1 MENKPEK
8 ENKELVRRYI
18 EEVVNTG
25 NVERLSE
32 FISPDYV
39 AIYNNIRYESGLEG
53 AKEHILRFRE
63 TFYDL
68 HVTIDRQIAEGDWVA
83 TQITARGVHKGI
95 WMDMKPTGKTV
106 MITCVNVD
114 KIVDGKIV
122 EHGGAADMLEPLMAI
137 DAVRVVGP
145 EG

>member
-1 MENKPEK
+1 MHEDDNKAII
-8 ENKELVRRYI
+8 RRYI
-18 EEVVNTG
+18 KEVVNTG
-25 NVERLSE
+25 NVEKLKE

-39 AIYNNIRYESGLEG
+39 AIYNNIRCESGLEG

-63 TFYDL
+63 TFHDL

-106 MITCVNVD
+106 EITCVNVD

-137 DAVRVVGP
+137 DAVRVVGLKD
-145 EG
+145 